1 MSKFLT
7 DTFKVTK
14 NGTYRIFFMKLDAL
28 IGGFLFLALLMPLFI
43 PLTYNSCTKLNGF
56 GIGFIIFADLIILSS
71 GILFIYMGS
80 IWRTTEIDIQKR
92 IVRITKRNIFGKSAK
107 LETSLDNV
115 QISALRMGVTDANP
129 ADVWIVR
136 AGIYLENK
144 ENESYIS
151 ELLWSR
157 ELSKVDERNQLMFE
171 LFSFFNPDIKPVPEN
186 NFITNG
192 DVVFLFT
199 DAQMKEFPNWYPFQK
214 KSDEQIAIDSKFD
227 KLLE

>member
-1 MSKFLT
+1 
-7 DTFKVTK
+7 
-14 NGTYRIFFMKLDAL
+14 MKLDAL
-28 IGGFLFLALLMPLFI
+28 ISGIIFSVLFMPTL
-43 PLTYNSCTKLNGF
+43 PETYNSYITLNFSGIIFYTILDLIMFGF
-56 GIGFIIFADLIILSS
+56 GF
-71 GILFIYMGS
+71 LFIYMGL
-80 IWRTTEIDIQKR
+80 IWRTTEIDIKKR
-92 IVRITKRNIFGKSAK
+92 IVQITKRNIFGKSAK

-136 AGIYLENK
+136 AGVYLENK

-214 KSDEQIAIDSKFD
+214 KSDEQIAVESKFD

>member
-1 MSKFLT
+1 MSKFIT
-7 DTFKVTK
+7 DDFKITK
-14 NGTYRIFFMKLDAL
+14 NGTYRIFFMQIGAL
-28 IGGFLFLALLMPLFI
+28 ISGLILLAFFIPLFI
-43 PLTYNSCTKLNGF
+43 PLTYDSYIELDYSG
-56 GIGFIIFADLIILSS
+56 IIFLTIFDILMIGLGLHIVSL
-71 GILFIYMGS
+71 GLLTL
-80 IWRTTEIDIQKR
+80 TTEIDIKRR
-92 IVRITKRNIFGKSAK
+92 IVQLTKRNMYGRSAK
-107 LETSLDNV
+107 VKTSLDNV

-144 ENESYIS
+144 ENESCIS

>member
-1 MSKFLT
+1 MRYSIT

-14 NGTYRIFFMKLDAL
+14 NGTYRIFHMKLDAL
-28 IGGFLFLALLMPLFI
+28 ISGLIFLAISSPFVIPFTYDSYIKLDCFGIILSTIIDILTFGFGFLFV
-43 PLTYNSCTKLNGF
+43 
-56 GIGFIIFADLIILSS
+56 
-71 GILFIYMGS
+71 YMGS
-80 IWRTTEIDIQKR
+80 IWRITEIDIKKR
-92 IVRITKRNIFGKSAK
+92 FLQITKRNIFGKSAK

-129 ADVWIVR
+129 VDVWIVR

-157 ELSKVDERNQLMFE
+157 EVSKVDERNQLMFE

-214 KSDEQIAIDSKFD
+214 KSDEQIAVESKFD

>member
-1 MSKFLT
+1 MSTLIT

-14 NGTYRIFFMKLDAL
+14 NGTYRISYMQISAL
-28 IGGFLFLALLMPLFI
+28 ISGSIFFVMLIPVLLPE
-43 PLTYNSCTKLNGF
+43 TYNSYVTSNFFGIIFLTIFDLIMFGF
-56 GIGFIIFADLIILSS
+56 GF
-71 GILFIYMGS
+71 LFIYMGS
-80 IWRTTEIDIQKR
+80 ISRSTEIDIKKR
-92 IVRITKRNIFGKSAK
+92 IVQITKRNIFGQCAK

-136 AGIYLENK
+136 AGVYLENK

-157 ELSKVDERNQLMFE
+157 ELSKVDERNQLIFE